1 VKIRGDSSN
10 AYYRRTFATKGIPPV
25 QSKVSTDTSAR
36 VMERRHVRVNAD
48 ALLLIRSFAVLRNRA
63 DVRLHVCYFQWHAI
77 DSVCRVAGIA
87 A

>member
-36 VMERRHVRVNAD
+36 MIERRHARVNAD
-48 ALLLIRSFAVLRNRA
+48 VLLLIRSFAMLRYRT